1 MLSGEGISRVIS
13 AGATAS
19 GGNRDVLIEPTRG
32 WSALKLRELWEYRE
46 LLYFLAWRD
55 IKIRYRQAAL
65 GIAWAILQPLL
76 TMILFSFLFGRLAGI
91 KSDGIPYPIFALSG
105 VLLWTFFSNAVT
117 NSSNSLVGSSHL
129 ITKVYFPRMIIP
141 IAAVGAGLLDLI
153 VSFPLLVALAF
164 YYSVDLRWTV
174 LMMPVVVLLT
184 LLLAASVGMWLSALN
199 VRYRDVRFAVPFA
212 VQLWMFASPI
222 IYPSSMLPGTWRWLL
237 RLNPLTGI
245 IEAFRASLFGAR
257 FDWAALSISAIITIS
272 LLIYSA
278 YAFRRVERSFADIV

>member
-1 MLSGEGISRVIS
+1 MLSGEGIEDVTPTGTAASV
-13 AGATAS
+13 AT
-19 GGNRDVLIEPTRG
+19 REVLIEPSRG
-32 WSALKLRELWEYRE
+32 WASLKLKELWEYRE

-55 IKIRYRQAAL
+55 IKIRYRQTML

-105 VLLWTFFSNAVT
+105 LLLWTFFSNAVT
-117 NSSNSLVGSSHL
+117 TSSNSLVSSSHL

-153 VSFPLLVALAF
+153 VSFPLLAALAF
-164 YYSVDLRWTV
+164 YYGVDLNWAV
-174 LMMPVVVLLT
+174 LMMPVIVLQT
-184 LLLAASVGMWLSALN
+184 VLLAASIGMWLSALN
-199 VRYRDVRFAVPFA
+199 VRYRDVRFAVPFV

-222 IYPSSMLPGTWRWLL
+222 IYPSSMLPGTWRWLV

-245 IEAFRASLFGAR
+245 IEAFRASLFGGE
-257 FDWAALSISAIITIS
+257 FDWAALGISAIITIT
-272 LLIYSA
+272 LLVYSA
-278 YAFRRVERSFADIV
+278 YAFRRVERGFADIV